1 MPSLNPWWSAAAIAV
16 YFAFMLLLGYLA
28 FRRTRN
34 LDDYMLGGR
43 QLPPAVAAL
52 SAGAAD
58 MSGWLLMGLPG
69 ALYLTGLV
77 EAWIAIGLTIGAWC
91 NWYFVAPRLR
101 SYTQVAG
108 DAITI
113 PTFLDRRFSD
123 GKHALR
129 VASGVVILVFFTFY
143 VSSGMVASGTFMQA
157 TFGIRPWVGILVV
170 GGITL
175 LYTTFGGF
183 LGATWT
189 DVAQGLLM
197 LAALVV
203 VPIMAVVRMGGWSA
217 VTSAIATIDQAS
229 GKDHFSFI
237 AGASA
242 ITIISAVAWGLGY
255 FGQPHIIV
263 RFMALKTPQAATFGR
278 RVGIGWMILISI
290 GACASGIIGR
300 AFFGD
305 PPLDNQETVFL
316 ALSQELFHPFL
327 AGLVLSAVLAA
338 IMSTLSSQLV
348 VCSSALIEDLLK
360 LFDKNLPKNREVLAG
375 RLGVV
380 VVAVIAA
387 ILAFTSKNT
396 ILNLVGFAWAGFGAS
411 FGPVILLS
419 LYWKRL
425 TSWGAFAGIVVG
437 ATTVVVWGKTNFET
451 HVQAGLNWI
460 GVRISGHL
468 YEIVPGFVMCLLV
481 AIIVSLCTKAPSPE
495 IMDEFAQ
502 AKKLA
507 GRKAAA

>member
-1 MPSLNPWWSAAAIAV
+1 MPTPSPWWSAAAIVV
-16 YFAFMLLLGYLA
+16 YFAFMLVLGYLA
-28 FRRTRN
+28 YRRTKN
-34 LDDYMLGGR
+34 LGDYILGGR

-69 ALYLTGLV
+69 ALYLSGMI
-77 EAWIAIGLTIGAWC
+77 ESWIAIGLTVGAWC

-113 PTFLDRRFSD
+113 PTFFDRRFSN

-129 VASGVVILVFFTFY
+129 TASGVIILLFFTFY
-143 VSSGMVASGTFMQA
+143 VSSGMVAAGTFMNT
-157 TFGIRPWVGILVV
+157 TFGMSDWWGILIV
-170 GGITL
+170 GGVVL

-197 LAALVV
+197 LTALVV
-203 VPIMAVVRMGGWSA
+203 VPVMAVAKMGGWSA
-217 VTSAIATIDQAS
+217 VTDAVAQIDAAE
-229 GKDHFSFI
+229 GTHLFSFV
-237 AGASA
+237 AGA
-242 ITIISAVAWGLGY
+242 TFLGVVSAVAWGLGY

-278 RVGIGWMILISI
+278 RVGIGWMVLISI
-290 GACASGIIGR
+290 GACVSGVIGR
-300 AFFGD
+300 AFFKD
-305 PPLDNQETVFL
+305 NPLANRETVFL
-316 ALSQELFHPFL
+316 ALSQALFHPFI

-360 LFDKNLPKNREVLAG
+360 LVKRDLPKNREVLAG

-380 VVAVIAA
+380 IVAAIAA
-387 ILAFTSKNT
+387 LLAFTSEDT
-396 ILNLVGFAWAGFGAS
+396 ILNLVAFAWAGFGAA
-411 FGPVILLS
+411 FGPIVILS

-425 TSWGAFAGIVVG
+425 TSWGSFAGMVAGAAIVV
-437 ATTVVVWGKTNFET
+437 AWKQWW
-451 HVQAGLNWI
+451 HL
-460 GVRISGHL
+460 SSKL
-468 YEIVPGFVMCLLV
+468 YEIVPGFIICLVV
-481 AIIVSLCTKAPSPE
+481 AVVVSLISKPPTGQIVE
-495 IMDEFAQ
+495 EFTEARR
-502 AKKLA
+502 LA
-507 GRKAAA
+507 ARGRAR

>member
-1 MPSLNPWWSAAAIAV
+1 MPSPNPAWSAAAIAV

-43 QLPPAVAAL
+43 RLPPAVAAL

-58 MSGWLLMGLPG
+58 MSAWLLMGLPG
-69 ALYLTGLV
+69 ALYLSGLV

-101 SYTQVAG
+101 SYTEVAG

-129 VASGVVILVFFTFY
+129 IVSGIVILLFFTFY
-143 VSSGMVASGTFMQA
+143 VSSGMVAAGTFMET
-157 TFGIRPWVGILVV
+157 TFGMPAWVGILIVA
-170 GGITL
+170 GITL
-175 LYTTFGGF
+175 VYTTFGGF

-203 VPIMAVVRMGGWSA
+203 VPIMAVVRMGGWSE
-217 VTSAIATIDQAS
+217 VTSAIARIDAAD
-229 GKDHFSFI
+229 GGHHFSFI
-237 AGASA
+237 AGA
-242 ITIISAVAWGLGY
+242 TFLGVVSAVAWGLGY

-263 RFMALKTPQAATFGR
+263 RFMALKTPQSATFGR
-278 RVGIGWMILISI
+278 RVGITWMILISI
-290 GACASGIIGR
+290 GACASGVIGR

-305 PPLDNQETVFL
+305 SLLPTPDAPRKPETVFL
-316 ALSQELFHPFL
+316 ALSQDLFHPFL

-360 LFDKNLPKNREVLAG
+360 LADKKLPKNREVLAG

-387 ILAFTSKNT
+387 ILSLTSENT

-411 FGPVILLS
+411 FGPIILLS

-425 TSWGAFAGIVVG
+425 TSWGSFAGVVAG
-437 ATTVVVWGKTNFET
+437 AVTVVFWGKWDNGYL
-451 HVQAGLNWI
+451 HSL
-460 GVRISGHL
+460 L
-468 YEIVPGFVMCLLV
+468 YEIVPGFAMCLIV
-481 AIIVSLCTKAPSPE
+481 AVVVSLLTKAPSQE
-495 IMDEFAQ
+495 IVDEFNE

-507 GRKAAA
+507 SRRPAVAK